1 MDKSLEHL
9 ATLGLG
15 PDASWDDVN
24 QAYKDMMRV
33 WHPDRFQSDER
44 LRKKAEEQSQRINH
58 AMAELRKLGK
68 NGLNKARQTK
78 AKQTTQ
84 QSKTAKRPSPQQP
97 QRQPEQH
104 NTHQYTNAGQR
115 QNSDFSQASFSFSLA
130 PLLVHAKTSTALFRS
145 LASLAVLYLAYDSL
159 LRSVANP
166 QQEAFTVAVIFA
178 ALDFGGRNILAII
191 VPGPLVAVH
200 KTGLFL
206 HRIGKLNWIDFES
219 VSPLVTPRFSTLSVT
234 FSPRYIEKQDRLT
247 RTILNVKKWFN
258 PAHLVVPFNGL
269 TASPTDVVNTMRLF
283 QLHQQ
288 MVVEDIKPQ
297 NSKALLILQA
307 VAVAACAIP
316 IIRCL
321 SEGGLSNTEYSM
333 YVAVFVVCRLADFIL
348 RRARIRF

>member
-1 MDKSLEHL
+1 
-9 ATLGLG
+9 
-15 PDASWDDVN
+15 VN

-44 LRKKAEEQSQRINH
+44 LRKKAEEQSQRVNH
-58 AMAELRKLGK
+58 AMTELRKLGK
-68 NGLNKARQTK
+68 HGLNKASQAKT
-78 AKQTTQ
+78 KQTPQ
-84 QSKTAKRPSPQQP
+84 QAKNAKRPSPQQP
-97 QRQPEQH
+97 RRKPEQH
-104 NTHQYTNAGQR
+104 QTHQQAHAGHHQH
-115 QNSDFSQASFSFSLA
+115 SDFSQASFSFALA
-130 PLLVHAKTSTALFRS
+130 PLLVRAKTGTALFRA

-159 LRSVANP
+159 LRSLANP

-178 ALDFGGRNILAII
+178 ALDFGVRNLLTIM

-206 HRIGKLNWIDFES
+206 HKIGKLNWIDFES

-247 RTILNVKKWFN
+247 RAILYAKKWFN

-269 TASPTDVVNTMRLF
+269 TASPTDVVHAT
-283 QLHQQ
+283 
-288 MVVEDIKPQ
+288 
-297 NSKALLILQA
+297 
-307 VAVAACAIP
+307 VAVAACVIP
-316 IIRCL
+316 IVRCL
-321 SEGGLSNTEYSM
+321 SEGGLSNTEYSA